1 MNGSCTGSGRRSGVV
16 VAVTPT
22 EVTVKIQQLSACTG
36 CHAKEFCTTA
46 DSQDR
51 LLKIPTQGRHYE
63 LGQAVLVEARD
74 SIGRR
79 AILLAFL
86 LPLLLLLLGLGL
98 GLHTL
103 GLSEGLSIALSLVL
117 LVLYGL
123 LLYASRGRLARSLRL
138 ELHPLTS
145 TTHP

>member
-1 MNGSCTGSGRRSGVV
+1 MNGSCTGSERRSGVV

-98 GLHTL
+98 G
-103 GLSEGLSIALSLVL
+103 EGLSIALSLAL
-117 LVLYGL
+117 LGLYGL

>member
-1 MNGSCTGSGRRSGVV
+1 MNGSCTGSERRSGVV
-16 VAVTPT
+16 VAVTST

-36 CHAKEFCTTA
+36 CQAKEFCTTA

-98 GLHTL
+98 GLHAL

-117 LVLYGL
+117 LALYGL
-123 LLYASRGRLARSLRL
+123 VLYASRGRLARSLRL

-145 TTHP
+145 TTHL

>member
-1 MNGSCTGSGRRSGVV
+1 MGI
-16 VAVTPT
+16 VAAVHPG
-22 EVTVKIQQLSACTG
+22 ELIVKIQQLSACTG

-63 LGQAVLVEARD
+63 LGEAVLVEARD

-98 GLHTL
+98 GLHAL
-103 GLSEGLSIALSLVL
+103 GLSEGLSIALSLAL
-117 LVLYGL
+117 LGLYGL
-123 LLYASRGRLARSLRL
+123 VLYASRGRLARSLRL

>member
-1 MNGSCTGSGRRSGVV
+1 MNGSCTGSERRSGVV

-36 CHAKEFCTTA
+36 CHAKDFCTTA

-51 LLKIPTQGRHYE
+51 LLTIPTQGRHYE
-63 LGQAVLVEARD
+63 PGQAVLVEARD

-86 LPLLLLLLGLGL
+86 LPLFLLLLGLGL
-98 GLHTL
+98 HAL
-103 GLSEGLSIALSLVL
+103 GLSEGPSIALSLVL

>member
-1 MNGSCTGSGRRSGVV
+1 MNGSCTGSERRSGVV
-16 VAVTPT
+16 VAVTST

-98 GLHTL
+98 HAL

-117 LVLYGL
+117 LALYGL
-123 LLYASRGRLARSLRL
+123 VLYASRGRLARSLRL

-145 TTHP
+145 TTHL